1 MYAAEDFRTAIQ
13 YHVEDDKWINRK
25 EPEVI
30 VKKDT
35 LLAIATTK
43 EDGRAVFAE
52 DLPLGNYYVKEL
64 EAPEGYI
71 LSEEV
76 ILIDGTYGSS
86 QGGQLTEKQIHQA
99 VFENK
104 RIEGYE
110 PKPKE
115 PKPEKP
121 SEPEEPEL
129 VEIAEA
135 PKPIVAEPVSTGD
148 PSNYVLWIGLCLGG
162 LEIFWLLWNR
172 KKKS

>member
-1 MYAAEDFRTAIQ
+1 M
-13 YHVEDDKWINRK
+13 K
-25 EPEVI
+25 
-30 VKKDT
+30 
-35 LLAIATTK
+35 
-43 EDGRAVFAE
+43 
-52 DLPLGNYYVKEL
+52 
-64 EAPEGYI
+64 
-71 LSEEV
+71 
-76 ILIDGTYGSS
+76 
-86 QGGQLTEKQIHQA
+86 EKQIHQA

-135 PKPIVAEPVSTGD
+135 PKPIATEPVSTGD